1 MSESAKN
8 IVNIV
13 LFEPEIPQNTGNIMR
28 TCVACGAT
36 LHIIGPV
43 GFDIDNP
50 EFRRAS
56 TNHITWAEYTL
67 YKSWQDFAEKNDGE
81 YFFMTR
87 YGKVPPSDIDFR
99 ATSEKANIYLIFGK
113 ESTGIPGEILR
124 ANLDRC
130 FRIPMNPDCRCLNV
144 SNACAIAVY
153 EVLRQLGYP
162 GLSFTEAQKGED
174 FLEENYSYDETLRR
188 KKK

>member
-1 MSESAKN
+1 MNESGNN
-8 IVNIV
+8 IVNVV

-28 TCVACGAT
+28 TCVATGAV

-67 YKSWQDFAEKNDGE
+67 YDSWQDFADKNDGE

-87 YGKVPPSDIDFR
+87 YGKVPPSDIDF
-99 ATSEKANIYLIFGK
+99 KAIPSDRNIYLIFGK
-113 ESTGIPGEILR
+113 ESTGIPKEILKD
-124 ANLDRC
+124 NLDRC
-130 FRIPMNPDCRCLNV
+130 FRIPMTGECRSLNL
-144 SNACAIAVY
+144 SNAAAIAIY
-153 EVLRQLGYP
+153 ECLRQL
-162 GLSFTEAQKGED
+162 D
-174 FLEENYSYDETLRR
+174 LE
-188 KKK
+188 